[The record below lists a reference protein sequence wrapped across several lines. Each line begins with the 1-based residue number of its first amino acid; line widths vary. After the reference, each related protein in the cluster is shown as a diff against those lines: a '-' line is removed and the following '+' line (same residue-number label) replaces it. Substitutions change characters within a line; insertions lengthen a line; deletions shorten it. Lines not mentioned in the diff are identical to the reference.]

1 MRDTREYRWPPSH
14 AFLIKPT
21 DDMND
26 ILFNQVKMD
35 TQTVYQVNGDM
46 FITPASYEQHKAPI
60 MEKRLCYKGSV
71 HLDEDGKA
79 HVKRYNIGSQGT
91 RYITLCETEHC
102 VIKRARKTGLIVET
116 WQFNPTMT
124 LSDIQEVKER
134 ERPRIEAYYK
144 SRKEV
149 TQW

>member
-1 MRDTREYRWPPSH
+1 M
-14 AFLIKPT
+14 K
-21 DDMND
+21 D
-26 ILFNQVKMD
+26 ILFNKIEMD

-102 VIKRARKTGLIVET
+102 VIKRARKTGLIVES
-116 WQFNPTMT
+116 WHFNPTMT

>member
-1 MRDTREYRWPPSH
+1 
-14 AFLIKPT
+14 
-21 DDMND
+21 MND

-102 VIKRARKTGLIVET
+102 IVKRARKTGLIVES
-116 WQFNPTMT
+116 WHFNPTMT

>member
-1 MRDTREYRWPPSH
+1 M
-14 AFLIKPT
+14 K
-21 DDMND
+21 D
-26 ILFNQVKMD
+26 ILFNKIEMD
-35 TQTVYQVNGDM
+35 TQTVYQMNGDINIFPM
-46 FITPASYEQHKAPI
+46 GYEQHKAPI

>member
-1 MRDTREYRWPPSH
+1 MRETREYRWPPSH

-91 RYITLCETEHC
+91 PGRGRKGAREALQYRLARHTIHHPVRNRTL
-102 VIKRARKTGLIVET
+102 RDKT
-116 WQFNPTMT
+116 
-124 LSDIQEVKER
+124 R
-134 ERPRIEAYYK
+134 
-144 SRKEV
+144 
-149 TQW
+149 TQDRVDCGNVAI

>member
-1 MRDTREYRWPPSH
+1 
-14 AFLIKPT
+14 
-21 DDMND
+21 MND

-102 VIKRARKTGLIVET
+102 VIKRARKTGLIVES
-116 WQFNPTMT
+116 WHFNPTMT
-124 LSDIQEVKER
+124 LNDIQEVKER

>member
-1 MRDTREYRWPPSH
+1 MRETREYRWPPSH

-116 WQFNPTMT
+116 WHFKPTMT

-134 ERPRIEAYYK
+134 ERPRIEAFYK

-149 TQW
+149 TEW

>member
-1 MRDTREYRWPPSH
+1 
-14 AFLIKPT
+14 
-21 DDMND
+21 MNK
-26 ILFNQVKMD
+26 ILYNMVKMD
-35 TQTVYQVNGDM
+35 TQTVYHANGDM
-46 FITPASYEQHKAPI
+46 NIYPTSYEQPKAPI
-60 MEKRLCYKGSV
+60 TDGRKFYKGSV

-116 WQFNPTMT
+116 WHFKPAMT

-134 ERPRIEAYYK
+134 ERPRIEAFYK

-149 TQW
+149 TEW